1 MKARDIM
8 HADVFSVGP
17 ETSILEAAKL
27 MLARKI
33 SGVLVMDGGNL
44 LGILTE
50 GDLVRRTEIDT
61 SRQRSRFA
69 EFFTGPG
76 KLARDYVRASGRK
89 AHEIMTREVNTIPE
103 TTEVR
108 DIVERMEQLHVK
120 RLPVTRGNAVVG
132 VVSRADILRAF
143 VTAADCVTLPPLSDD
158 EIRSRLIAHVDKQNW
173 FAPGLVNIS
182 VSGGAVTLE
191 GVVMDQRQMEALE
204 VAAENIPGVKK
215 VNDRLIWIDPISGS
229 AYDAHSNFVEP
240 PGIDRG

>member
-69 EFFTGPG
+69 ELFPGPG

-108 DIVERMEQLHVK
+108 D
-120 RLPVTRGNAVVG
+120 
-132 VVSRADILRAF
+132 
-143 VTAADCVTLPPLSDD
+143 
-158 EIRSRLIAHVDKQNW
+158 
-173 FAPGLVNIS
+173 
-182 VSGGAVTLE
+182 
-191 GVVMDQRQMEALE
+191 
-204 VAAENIPGVKK
+204 
-215 VNDRLIWIDPISGS
+215 
-229 AYDAHSNFVEP
+229 
-240 PGIDRG
+240 